1 MSSARGRILALLI
14 GSALPQD
21 ALAAPCIAPERP
33 FLPQSREDMRLYAD
47 LLRRDFETYIVDVQ
61 VYFRCLDAERARDFS
76 EAREVSEQYGRFQR
90 AQE

>member
-14 GSALPQD
+14 GAALPQD
-21 ALAAPCIAPERP
+21 ALSAPCIAPERP
-33 FLPQSREDMRLYAD
+33 FLPQSREDMRFYAD
-47 LLRRDFETYIVDVQ
+47 LLRRDFETYIIEVQ
-61 VYFRCLDAERARDFS
+61 VYFRCLDAERARAFD